1 MSNKQS
7 AQEKG
12 KHEENKQ
19 RSPLVK
25 IISFILLPVN
35 LFVSFA
41 VIKSGSTLLPIVL
54 PFIKHSVSIQTFEG
68 KVSFLVQVLFY
79 FAVFYACVIASTIF
93 FRVTLMKPDPVNQRD
108 PPVIIACQRI
118 LTNSLEQFV
127 VFYANLAYFVIFS
140 AKPSDNNLVLSWAV
154 LFILSRV
161 LFTVGYVFGAL
172 VNFTLFRQTGF
183 VIGFN
188 LNCFLTIHNLGL
200 MNCLS
205 FIS

>member
-1 MSNKQS
+1 MSNRQS

-12 KHEENKQ
+12 KQEDNKQ

-35 LFVSFA
+35 LFIGFTV
-41 VIKSGSTLLPIVL
+41 VKSARYILPVVL
-54 PFIKHSVSIQTFEG
+54 PFIKHSTNIDTFEG
-68 KVSFLVQVLFY
+68 KISFLVQVLFY
-79 FAVFYACVIASTIF
+79 FAAFYLCVIASTIF

-108 PPVIIACQRI
+108 PPVIVACQRI

-127 VFYANLAYFVIFS
+127 IFIANLAYFVIFS
-140 AKPSDNNLVLSWAV
+140 SQPSDKDLVLSWAV

-161 LFTVGYVFGAL
+161 LFSVGYVFGAL

-183 VIGFN
+183 IIGFN
-188 LNCFLTIHNLGL
+188 LNIFLTLHNLGI